1 MRLSTVAG
9 IGIAASII
17 AWQWWPDL
25 PSLARGWTALLIGML
40 PAFAV
45 VQAKAA
51 AGLQELPPRSKIYI
65 STIAS
70 LWVLAFTTALVASYS
85 GISPRL
91 LGVVALPWVPFAIWF
106 LFGLLGAGAIILAF
120 RAFGIGETQMIHHM
134 IPVTKGEKLLY
145 VGVSLSAGICEELV
159 FRGFLIATL
168 TVATGSVSMAII
180 VSAVVFGIAHAH
192 QDAAGA
198 LRAGLLALVLSIPLL
213 MSGSLY
219 PGIAAHAAIDLL
231 AGLSL
236 SKWLLKS

>member
-17 AWQWWPDL
+17 AWQWWPEL
-25 PSLARGWTALLIGML
+25 PALARGWTALLIGAL

-45 VQAKAA
+45 VQARTA
-51 AGLQELPPRSKIYI
+51 AGLQELPSRNKIYI

-70 LWVLAFTTALVASYS
+70 LWVLAFTTALVASS
-85 GISPRL
+85 SAINPRL
-91 LGVVALPWVPFAIWF
+91 LGVVALAWLPFAIWF

-120 RAFGIGETQMIHHM
+120 RAFGIGETRMIHHM
-134 IPVTKGEKLLY
+134 IPVTHTEKLLY

-159 FRGFLIATL
+159 FRGFLVATL
-168 TVATGSVSMAII
+168 TVATGSASMAVIM
-180 VSAVVFGIAHAH
+180 SAVVFGIAHAH

-198 LRAGLLALVLSIPLL
+198 MRAGLLALLLTIPVL
-213 MSGSLY
+213 MTGSLY